1 MRVSNRMSPQPWT
14 IGPRATV
21 QEALGLMQQHGVRHL
36 PVLEQGRLV
45 GLVTDIDLR
54 TAYFPSLLED
64 LTVADVMKPDP
75 LTIQGQESVY
85 QAARIIHQHRLTGLP
100 VMEGEKLVGMITLAD
115 ILKVFVALLGLLED
129 SSRLDVVLRPGPG
142 SLEEVYGIIRKQGG
156 EVVSVAQLSQD
167 LPRRVYTFRL
177 KKIDLEP
184 IVAALEA
191 AGHGTLDLA

>member
-1 MRVSNRMSPQPWT
+1 
-14 IGPRATV
+14 V